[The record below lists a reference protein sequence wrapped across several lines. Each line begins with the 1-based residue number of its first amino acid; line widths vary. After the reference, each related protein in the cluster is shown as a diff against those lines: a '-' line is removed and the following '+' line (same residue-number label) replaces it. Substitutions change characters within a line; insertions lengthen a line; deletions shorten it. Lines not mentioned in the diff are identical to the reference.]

1 MIAEDTRN
9 IEIAYKD
16 AQVKVICNGFGR
28 KARLFGEKY
37 KSLVCACDRNL

>member
-16 AQVKVICNGFGR
+16 AQVKFIGDNIGR
-28 KARLFGEKY
+28 KTTLFEKI
-37 KSLVCACDRNL
+37 